1 MTKSTG
7 TDDRRERRRRVLE
20 PMERLSEVIFG
31 LIMVLTFTCS
41 FSAATSGRAEVRE
54 MLIGAIGCN
63 LAWAI
68 IDALMY
74 LMSSLG
80 MRGQNLLSL
89 QRVRGGDAAEGRGV
103 IADALPPLVAAN
115 LREEELETIR
125 QRLIALPDTPKR
137 PRLRPED
144 WKGALAVF
152 LLVFLS
158 TFPVVI
164 PFMFI
169 SDVSFALRTS
179 NLVAIAMLFASGYT
193 LARYGGYRPLLTG
206 GSMVLLGVT
215 LVGLAIALGG

>member
-1 MTKSTG
+1 
-7 TDDRRERRRRVLE
+7 
-20 PMERLSEVIFG
+20 MERLSEIVFG

-63 LAWAI
+63 LAWGV

-74 LMSSLG
+74 LMSGLG

-103 IADALPPLVAAN
+103 IADTLPPLVAAN
-115 LREEELETIR
+115 LREEELEAIR
-125 QRLIALPDTPKR
+125 QRLVALPEPPKR
-137 PRLRPED
+137 PRLGAED

-158 TFPVVI
+158 TFPVVL
-164 PFMFI
+164 PFILMRDA
-169 SDVSFALRTS
+169 SAALRVS
-179 NLVAIAMLFASGYT
+179 NGIALALMLFAGWKLGKYAGRSPWGT
-193 LARYGGYRPLLTG
+193 AV
-206 GSMVLLGVT
+206 SMAAIGIVVVAGT
-215 LVGLAIALGG
+215 IALGG

>member
-158 TFPVVI
+158 TFPVVL
-164 PFMFI
+164 PFVVMR
-169 SDVSFALRTS
+169 DAATALRVS
-179 NLVAIAMLFASGYT
+179 NGVALFLLLYAGWKLGTHSGRSPAGT
-193 LARYGGYRPLLTG
+193 AL
-206 GSMVLLGVT
+206 SMAAIGIVVVAGT
-215 LVGLAIALGG
+215 IALGG